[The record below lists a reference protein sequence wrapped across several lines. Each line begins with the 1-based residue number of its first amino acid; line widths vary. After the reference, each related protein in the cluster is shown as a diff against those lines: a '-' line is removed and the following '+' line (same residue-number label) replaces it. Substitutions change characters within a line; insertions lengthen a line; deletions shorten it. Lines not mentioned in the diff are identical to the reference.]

1 MKLLMV
7 ESPQYPQ
14 DSLAADL
21 AALGYGVDRVADGEA
36 ALQRAARF
44 GYDVIVLDLR
54 LPSESSLLVLHEI
67 RETRHSVDILVLAA
81 RNQIHDRVTALIQ
94 GADDYLVIPV
104 SADQIQAR
112 IERLAKRRR
121 DDRPGGQITETG
133 RRVRHLDRLIA
144 NLLQFCNPET
154 GGIEQVIS
162 EVRLGSLLRRLQT
175 RLREKSAAQG
185 VELQIDATD
194 TPALLADARWLE
206 QLLTNLV
213 YHLITICPAG
223 DCIRIGFERDGDFG
237 SLDIESSADAEPDL
251 SLIRSCARH
260 LNLEVSQTRQRD
272 SMQIRISRLRIF

>member
-14 DSLAADL
+14 DALAAEL
-21 AALGYGVDRVADGEA
+21 AALGYQADRVTDGNA
-36 ALQRAARF
+36 ALERATTHR
-44 GYDVIVLDLR
+44 YDVIVLDLR

-67 RETRHSVDILVLAA
+67 RETDRHVDILVLAA

-104 SADQIQAR
+104 SATQLQAR
-112 IERLAKRRR
+112 IERLARRR
-121 DDRPGGQITETG
+121 HAAEPGTRASETG

-144 NLLQFCNPET
+144 SLLQFCNPES

-162 EVRLGSLLRRLQT
+162 EVRLGSLLQRLQAG
-175 RLREKSAAQG
+175 LEAKSSAHG
-185 VELQIDATD
+185 VDLQIDDTD
-194 TPALLADARWLE
+194 APTLLADARWLE

-223 DCIRIGFERDGDFG
+223 DRIRIHFERDGDFG
-237 SLDIESSADAEPDL
+237 SLGIESSADAEPDL
-251 SLIRSCARH
+251 SLIQSCARH
-260 LNLEVSQTRQRD
+260 LNLEVSQTRRRD